1 MLEKRQRRDQSVRG
15 IPEGFADDAGYD
27 PGIAAI
33 DEAEIVNRVEIVQRR
48 LVAAH
53 QRRLLADCRRPQP
66 RADAHR
72 VRAGVERDA
81 EHRRLGIGEIPG
93 LRRSHESVH
102 RREDRLVEDAR
113 HRLLLRDG
121 RGAGRPLEGR
131 VSKTRFLSQYAEG
144 RPEPSRRRVVY
155 GLLVP
160 PASAFLDCC

>member
-81 EHRRLGIGEIPG
+81 EHRRL
-93 LRRSHESVH
+93 
-102 RREDRLVEDAR
+102 
-113 HRLLLRDG
+113 RDP
-121 RGAGRPLEGR
+121 RIAALP
-131 VSKTRFLSQYAEG
+131 
-144 RPEPSRRRVVY
+144 
-155 GLLVP
+155 
-160 PASAFLDCC
+160 